1 MRRGKQSKTKFFFF
15 VSLRG
20 GLCRLAAWLLQ
31 GGPVGPLARWAAT
44 SYVELGQ
51 TINPVNRG
59 RIRRE
64 GQIHTQKGREW
75 GMKQGRGPGD
85 PQLRKEVGGLYLDLR
100 AGILEFLLT
109 PLLMGQVCL
118 LS

>member
-1 MRRGKQSKTKFFFF
+1 
-15 VSLRG
+15 
-20 GLCRLAAWLLQ
+20 
-31 GGPVGPLARWAAT
+31 
-44 SYVELGQ
+44 
-51 TINPVNRG
+51 
-59 RIRRE
+59 
-64 GQIHTQKGREW
+64 
-75 GMKQGRGPGD
+75 MKQGRGPGD